1 MLITFT
7 MSGEAKSESISTLEI
22 FLSPQELYR
31 SSKGLISFLKMCQIL
46 MSAFIHCPKKIIVL
60 SPPKILEKCQ
70 INNVVFTVYI
80 RHKSS
85 K

>member
-1 MLITFT
+1 MLP
-7 MSGEAKSESISTLEI
+7 KLEM

-31 SSKGLISFLKMCQIL
+31 SSLGLLSFSKMCQIL

-60 SPPKILEKCQ
+60 SPPKILEK

-80 RHKSS
+80 RH
-85 K
+85 